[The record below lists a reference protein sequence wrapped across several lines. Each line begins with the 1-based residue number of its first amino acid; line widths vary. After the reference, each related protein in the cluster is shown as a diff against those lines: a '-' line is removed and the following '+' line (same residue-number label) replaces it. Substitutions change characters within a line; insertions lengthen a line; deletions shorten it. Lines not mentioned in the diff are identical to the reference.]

1 MPAYRLPPTG
11 RFHDWK
17 RLVSDARKTARRHP
31 GKWWLALPDEPQRVV
46 TTIRQRSHP
55 NLRLDDGTLEAKAD
69 LAAPTRAGQ
78 RRANVYVRFTPSH
91 LSLTHSVP
99 RNEHHGEQDRT

>member
-1 MPAYRLPPTG
+1 MAYRLGPTG
-11 RFHDWK
+11 RLHDWK
-17 RLVSDARKTARRHP
+17 RLVADARKAEAKRP

-55 NLRLDDGTLEAKAD
+55 DLRLDDGVLEARAD

-78 RRANVYVRFTPSH
+78 RRANVYVRFTTNVPI
-91 LSLTHSVP
+91 THTQCALDP
-99 RNEHHGEQDRT
+99 DPERPT